1 MQTDKLQPHPSELAV
16 LQLLWERGPL
26 TVKEVHEALTAN
38 GEKSII
44 YTTVLKTMQVML
56 ERGFVERKSS
66 LGRKH
71 IYEAVISQESTQD
84 ELLDTFLNRT
94 FGGSAK
100 NLAMRLLGKYSTTQA
115 DIDELK
121 SLIESIE
128 NHQKEGE

>member
-1 MQTDKLQPHPSELAV
+1 M
-16 LQLLWERGPL
+16 

-56 ERGFVERKSS
+56 EREMVERKSV
-66 LGRKH
+66 GRMH
-71 IYEAVISQESTQD
+71 VYAATLSQEDTQN
-84 ELLDTFLNRT
+84 ELLDTFLQRT

-100 NLAMRLLGKYSTTQA
+100 KLAMRLFGNYSTSQA

-121 SLIESIE
+121 NLIKAIE
-128 NHQKEGE
+128 NNQKTEE

>member
-1 MQTDKLQPHPSELAV
+1 MNVENPLPHPSELAV

-26 TVKEVHEALTAN
+26 TVKEVHEALTTN
-38 GEKSII
+38 SEKPII

-56 ERGFVERKSS
+56 EKGMLERQSS

-71 IYEAVISQESTQD
+71 IYAAVLSQESTQD
-84 ELLDTFLNRT
+84 KLLDTFLQR

-100 NLAMRLLGKYSTTQA
+100 SLVMRALGNLSTTKA

-121 SLIESIE
+121 NLIQSSE
-128 NHQKEGE
+128 NNQKEGE

>member
-1 MQTDKLQPHPSELAV
+1 MQADKLQPHPSELAV

>member
-1 MQTDKLQPHPSELAV
+1 MSLENRLPHPSEIAV

-26 TVKEVHEALTAN
+26 TVKEVHEALTADS
-38 GEKSII
+38 EKPII

-56 ERGFVERKSS
+56 ENGMLERKSS

-71 IYEAVISQESTQD
+71 IYAATLSQENTQD
-84 ELLDTFLNRT
+84 KLLDSFLQR

-100 NLAMRLLGKYSTTQA
+100 SLVMRAVGNYSTTQA

-121 SLIESIE
+121 NLIESIE
-128 NHQKEGE
+128 NNQKAEE

>member
-1 MQTDKLQPHPSELAV
+1 MSTENPLPHPSQLAV

-38 GEKSII
+38 SKEPII

-56 ERGFVERKSS
+56 EKGMVERQSS

-71 IYEAVISQESTQD
+71 IYAAILSQESTQD
-84 ELLDTFLNRT
+84 KLLDSFLQR

-100 NLAMRLLGKYSTTQA
+100 SLVMRALGNLSTTKA

-121 SLIESIE
+121 NLIQTIE
-128 NHQKEGE
+128 NNQKEGE

>member
-1 MQTDKLQPHPSELAV
+1 MQSDKQQPHPSELAV

-71 IYEAVISQESTQD
+71 VYEAILNQESTQD
-84 ELLDTFLNRT
+84 EFLGTFLQRT

-100 NLAMRLLGKYSTTQA
+100 SVVMRALGNYSTTQA

-121 SLIESIE
+121 NLIAAIE
-128 NHQKEGE
+128 NNQKEGE

>member
-1 MQTDKLQPHPSELAV
+1 MSLENPLPHPSQLAV

-38 GEKSII
+38 SEEPII

-56 ERGFVERKSS
+56 EKGMVERQSS

-71 IYEAVISQESTQD
+71 IYAAILSQESTQD
-84 ELLDTFLNRT
+84 KLLDSFLQR

-100 NLAMRLLGKYSTTQA
+100 SLVMRALGNLSTTKA

-121 SLIESIE
+121 NLIQTIE
-128 NHQKEGE
+128 NNQKEGE